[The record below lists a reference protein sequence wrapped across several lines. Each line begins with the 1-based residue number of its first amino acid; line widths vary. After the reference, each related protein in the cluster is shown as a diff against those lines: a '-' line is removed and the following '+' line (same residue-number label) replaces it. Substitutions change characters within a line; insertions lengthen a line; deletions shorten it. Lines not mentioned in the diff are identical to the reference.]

1 MPFYLNIS
9 WIYFCITFGA
19 VIFLHLLMGLQSR
32 NFFTKHVVIRK
43 FSILDFEFP
52 PSAQELA
59 SFIKGIFNLPEDLV
73 NKTLKALKGQLWLD
87 FLFMPALYG
96 SIFILS
102 MKVSMKMTYF
112 GHKLFAVLA
121 WIQFIAWFCDIIE
134 NIYLLNKI
142 RPEPII
148 SNPIVHKS
156 YEILEVVKWGIPL
169 LAVVCS
175 IAAIF
180 YFWLVG
186 LYSYD
191 SFNYIFIITIEI
203 IIYFILKKLTT
214 KSEEKQLEEFQQT

>member
-9 WIYFCITFGA
+9 WIYFCITFGVA
-19 VIFLHLLMGLQSR
+19 IFLHLLMGLQSN

-52 PSAQELA
+52 PSAQELV
-59 SFIKGIFNLPEDLV
+59 SFIKGIFNLPDDLV
-73 NKTLKALKGQLWLD
+73 NKTLKALKRQLWLD
-87 FLFMPALYG
+87 FLFMPGLYG
-96 SIFILS
+96 CIFILS
-102 MKVSMKMTYF
+102 MKVSMKMIYF

-121 WIQFIAWFCDIIE
+121 WIQFIAWFCDIVE

-142 RPEPII
+142 RPEPVI
-148 SNPIVHKS
+148 SSPVVHKS
-156 YEILEVVKWGIPL
+156 YEILEVIKWGIPL
-169 LAVVCS
+169 LAAVCS

-191 SFNYIFIITIEI
+191 SLNYIFIIIVEI

-214 KSEEKQLEEFQQT
+214 KSEEKQLKEFQQT